1 MTNSSF
7 LKKLFLALSVVL
19 LVSCDKDFN
28 ELGSDIIDDDIHH
41 DMIGQTIDVVAYNA
55 SMGAVQSNNLP
66 INQLGVFNSNV
77 FGKTIAHFVTQ
88 LEFPANAANP
98 TIFEPKVDSVY
109 LYVPYYSKKISTS
122 GSSSTYKLD
131 SVYGSTEQTMSLK
144 VYRNGYFLRDSDPNA
159 PSGVQRYYSN
169 ERAMVDALKVGL
181 PLNDDNINNNEQ
193 NTNFKISAKEIERKA
208 IVKPGEAAKVVERM
222 APGIFVNL
230 NKDIIQSQIVKAGSG
245 NLLNNN
251 VFKNYFRGLYFN
263 IEQKGNDAVMVVPQ
277 FSKGVVII
285 KYTDNEVGL
294 NGEKTDKLI
303 KKTITLN
310 LAGNTI
316 NFYDNTYGETFENA
330 LATANQTTGDPRLY
344 VKGGS
349 GSMAI
354 INIDAAA
361 IKSLAEKNDAVNGG
375 VLVNEANL
383 SFYIDKETMKDSKE
397 PMRVYLY
404 DLKNK
409 TPLFDYY
416 RDASSNKSDKKFDKV
431 VHGGLLEFDNSG
443 DKRGARYKIR
453 LTNHLNN
460 IIKNDSLNVPLGL
473 VITEDINNVKNA
485 GIKTPFTVGLYEVDR
500 VPVSSVIQ
508 PFGTV
513 LFGNNLPAT
522 DKNYDKRLKLEIFY
536 TKAK

>member
-41 DMIGQTIDVVAYNA
+41 DMTGDTIDVVAYTA
-55 SMGAVQSNNLP
+55 PLGAVQSNNLTL
-66 INQLGVFNSNV
+66 NQLGVFNSDV
-77 FGKTIAHFVTQ
+77 FGTTVSHFVTQ
-88 LEFPANAANP
+88 LEFPTNAANP

-109 LYVPYYSKKISTS
+109 LYVPYFSKKTSTEAS
-122 GSSSTYKLD
+122 GLSRYKLD
-131 SVYGSTEQTMSLK
+131 SIYGDTTAVFDLK
-144 VYRNGYFLRDSDPNA
+144 VYRNGYFLRDSDPSA
-159 PSGVQRYYSN
+159 PSGTQRYYSN
-169 ERAMVDALKVGL
+169 ERAMVDALKMGL
-181 PLNDDNINNNEQ
+181 LLNDDAANKDQNID
-193 NTNFKISAKEIERKA
+193 FRVSAREVVRKATIEGKEKVIERM
-208 IVKPGEAAKVVERM
+208 G
-222 APGIFVNL
+222 PGIFLNL
-230 NKDIIQSQIVKAGSG
+230 NKTIIQEQIVKAGSS

-263 IEQKGNDAVMVVPQ
+263 VTQKNGGAVMAVPQ
-277 FSKGVVII
+277 FAKGVVII

-294 NGEKTDKLI
+294 NGEKTEKLV

-316 NFYDNTYGETFENA
+316 NFFDNSTAGTPFENA
-330 LATANQTTGDPRLY
+330 LASVNPTTGDSRLY

-349 GSMAI
+349 GSMAVV
-354 INIDAAA
+354 NIDQSA
-361 IKSLAEKNDAVNGG
+361 INDLIAKSKASGI
-375 VLVNEANL
+375 LVNEANL
-383 SFYIDKETMKDSKE
+383 SFFIDQVAMENSKKE

-409 TPLFDYY
+409 TPIFDYY
-416 RDASSNKSDKKFDKV
+416 RDASSNNVNKKYDKI
-431 VHGGLLEFDNSG
+431 VHGGIIEYNTSG
-443 DKRGARYKIR
+443 SKRGVRYKIR

-473 VITEDINNVKNA
+473 VVTEDINVVSI
-485 GIKTPFTVGLYEVDR
+485 GGLKTPFTAGIYNVNG
-500 VPVSSVIQ
+500 VPVSSIVQ

-513 LFGNNLPAT
+513 LFGNNLLTT
-522 DKNYDKRLKLEIFY
+522 DENYKNRLKLEIFY

>member
-208 IVKPGEAAKVVERM
+208 IVKPGEAEKVIERM

-330 LATANQTTGDPRLY
+330 LATANQTTGDSRLY

-383 SFYIDKETMKDSKE
+383 SFYIDKEAMKGTE

-404 DLKNK
+404 DIKNK

-485 GIKTPFTVGLYEVDR
+485 GIKTPFTAGLYEVDR